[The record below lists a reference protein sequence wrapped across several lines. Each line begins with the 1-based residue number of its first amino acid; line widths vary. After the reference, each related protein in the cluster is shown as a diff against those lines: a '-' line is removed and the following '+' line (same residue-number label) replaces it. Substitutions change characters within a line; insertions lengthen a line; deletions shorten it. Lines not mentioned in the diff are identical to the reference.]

1 MPGLHARHE
10 GERSPAALGS
20 LALYGLGTSTGKV
33 SFSTLIQS
41 HVHPAIRGRVFSVF
55 DLIWQ
60 SMRLVSLLLG
70 GLLADT
76 LDLRAVFY
84 TGGALLVVAALAGI
98 HSLNS
103 RAVARR

>member
-1 MPGLHARHE
+1 M
-10 GERSPAALGS
+10 
-20 LALYGLGTSTGKV
+20 
-33 SFSTLIQS
+33 
-41 HVHPAIRGRVFSVF
+41 HPAIRGRVFSAF

-60 SMRLVSLLLG
+60 SMRLVSMRLVSLLLG

-76 LDLRAVFY
+76 LGIRAVFY

-103 RAVARR
+103 RAVALR